1 MANERQECTQLNP
14 MPKGATG
21 RWCHDDVVEVGDQE
35 GGWPGGDWQ
44 RYRCNNCGH
53 EWKEE
58 LPQ

>member
-1 MANERQECTQLNP
+1 MPDRNICTSDQP

-21 RWCHDDVVEVGDQE
+21 RWAHSNTEEIGDQE
-35 GGWPGGDWQ
+35 DGWPGGDYQ
-44 RYRCNNCGH
+44 RYRCIDCGH